1 MFVAGIGGMILGS
14 ILDNNGVA
22 ITFGLVTA
30 AAALGLILVTM
41 VTPSEAFHRPKG
53 DRFAG
58 SDDAIASTRGDERGA
73 TIEDDELAGA
83 SLEEQVERLMA
94 AGADEQE
101 VRELVRRSIA
111 YGRRSGRT

>member
-1 MFVAGIGGMILGS
+1 MIVGS

-41 VTPSEAFHRPKG
+41 VVPAEAFHRPEG

-58 SDDAIASTRGDERGA
+58 ADDRRAPADKDAGS
-73 TIEDDELAGA
+73 EDDERAGA
-83 SLEEQVERLMA
+83 RIEEQVDVLVA
-94 AGADEQE
+94 AGADERE
-101 VRELVRRSIA
+101 VRELVRRVMA
-111 YGRRSGRT
+111 FARRPGISR